1 MQSLS
6 GNVQGGEKSL
16 AECTWEQPALWDAS
30 RFRIP
35 KEAAWQLRRDKL
47 LSGLACGDESAVVF
61 HAGAGYGKTTV
72 MAEWASEH
80 RAQSCWYRLHES
92 DNQFGCFL
100 RGIAAALSDLV
111 DAAVFRA
118 DFFEA
123 DMRLAA
129 EKVVEGTGE
138 MFLAKC
144 LPALPAGQIFICLDD
159 FHFIHNET
167 VLNFLLRFMEYAEG
181 KARFFFASKSGF
193 PAFLAA
199 NLMRGAASEVLE
211 NELRFEEGETAHLLR
226 SMSGRALP
234 ERVVKEIHAD
244 TNGWPA
250 GVMFAGIDLKSAQP
264 LSTGRFL
271 FDRTHLYQY
280 IFQEVFRK
288 LAYDTQ
294 RFLTESS
301 VLEKMM
307 PPLCDYALGRSDSA
321 GMLHYLLKEH
331 LFLSRAEG
339 EEDAYFYEGVS
350 GGFLRSRLSDGRRVE
365 VLLKA
370 AQYHVRRGEWE
381 EAARDAM
388 ACGEKGCGIVAA
400 VFEKRAGEMRS
411 SGKQV
416 RLREWMDYLAE
427 FREQMTDTALFC
439 MYECLCMDGETERGA
454 EFLRKAAEK
463 AYAKLRY
470 DLYERYMRELAAFV
484 RAFPQGGQGM
494 GQDSAVPLNYAED
507 GRTAAQ
513 IIEKEAREKLAVR
526 GIVPRSW
533 DMPESGRTLAWRG
546 GQEDQRNREGQGNRW
561 TLKKR
566 EDQKNW
572 ENQENQEVSL
582 YVQCM
587 GALSVRGPAGEVVWR
602 TKKTKELFACLFY
615 ENGRW
620 AARDALTERLWQE
633 KPADKSLV
641 LFHTT
646 MSYLRKVLAAAGA
659 LDCLLVKNQ
668 SYALDMTKLD
678 SDIAQLRSGYDCLK
692 KGETLT
698 EERALRF
705 TELYGEGYLYGE
717 DYVWADVYREQVEQR
732 YLWMLQTLAKQN
744 AADGRYREAAMY
756 LKKAVEV
763 DNYALDAMEGV
774 VECLLRCRDIAGARR
789 AYERLTEASMELLN
803 EKPERA
809 FEEFVKQSGQECF
822 LLRTSLF

>member
-1 MQSLS
+1 M
-6 GNVQGGEKSL
+6 
-16 AECTWEQPALWDAS
+16 AERTWEQPALWNAS

-35 KEAAWQLRRDKL
+35 QKAAWQLRRDKL
-47 LSGLACGDESAVVF
+47 LSSLACGDESAVVF

-100 RGIAAALSDLV
+100 RGIAAALSGLM
-111 DAAVFRA
+111 DAPVFHA
-118 DFFEA
+118 DMSEA
-123 DMRLAA
+123 DMRQAAAKEAA
-129 EKVVEGTGE
+129 ERTGE
-138 MFLAKC
+138 IFLAKC

-159 FHFIHNET
+159 FHLIHNET

-181 KARFFFASKSGF
+181 KARFFFTSKCGF

-199 NLMRGAASEVLE
+199 NLMRGAACEVLE
-211 NELRFEEGETAHLLR
+211 KELRFEEGETAHLLR

-264 LSTGRFL
+264 LSTGGFL
-271 FDRTHLYQY
+271 FDRSHLYQY
-280 IFQEVFRK
+280 IFQEIFRK

-321 GMLHYLLKEH
+321 GMLHYLVQEH

-339 EEDAYFYEGVS
+339 EEDAYLYEGVS

-365 VLLKA
+365 ILLKA
-370 AQYHVRRGEWE
+370 AQYHVRRCEWE

-388 ACGEKGCGIVAA
+388 ACGEKGCGIVAL
-400 VFEKRAGEMRS
+400 VLEKRAAEMRS
-411 SGKQV
+411 SGQQA

-439 MYECLCMDGETERGA
+439 MYECLCLEGETERGA
-454 EFLRKAAEK
+454 EFLRRAAEK

-494 GQDSAVPLNYAED
+494 GQDAAVPLKYAED

-526 GIVPRSW
+526 GIVPGSW
-533 DMPESGRTLAWRG
+533 DMPESGRTLAWRD
-546 GQEDQRNREGQGNRW
+546 GQADE
-561 TLKKR
+561 KSS
-566 EDQKNW
+566 
-572 ENQENQEVSL
+572 QETAL

-587 GALSVRGPAGEVVWR
+587 GVLSVRGPAGEVVWR

-620 AARDALTERLWQE
+620 AARDVLTERLWQE
-633 KPADKSLV
+633 KPADKSAV

-646 MSYLRKVLAAAGA
+646 MSYLRKALAAAGA

-678 SDIAQLRSGYDCLK
+678 SDIVQLRCGYGCLK

-698 EERALRF
+698 EERALRLMV
-705 TELYGEGYLYGE
+705 LYGGGYLYGE
-717 DYVWADVYREQVEQR
+717 DYAWADGYREQVEQR

-744 AADGRYREAAMY
+744 AADGRYEEAAMY

-763 DNYALDAMEGV
+763 DNYALDAMEEI

-789 AYERLTEASMELLN
+789 AYEKLTEVSMELLD
-803 EKPERA
+803 EKPERT
-809 FEEFVKQSGQECF
+809 FEEFAKQI
-822 LLRTSLF
+822 LN